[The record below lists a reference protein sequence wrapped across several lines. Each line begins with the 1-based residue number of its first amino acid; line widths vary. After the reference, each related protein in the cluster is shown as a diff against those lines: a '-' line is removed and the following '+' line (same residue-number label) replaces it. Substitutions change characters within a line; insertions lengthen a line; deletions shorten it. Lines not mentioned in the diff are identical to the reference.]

1 MLAKR
6 FGACIYLAGFLLIVI
21 RFAAADNT
29 RDTVIMKNGDHF
41 TCNVKK
47 LGNGI
52 LYGCRLCFRVHWPGL
67 VAGKEMVTPAPFQVA
82 LDNGNRVE
90 GVNEKVP
97 LEEAPGK
104 DFEVH
109 EANGEVRVASP
120 VCN

>member
-6 FGACIYLAGFLLIVI
+6 FGACIYLAGFLLIVV

-52 LYGCRLCFRVHWPGL
+52 LYVDVDYVSG
-67 VAGKEMVTPAPFQVA
+67 
-82 LDNGNRVE
+82 
-90 GVNEKVP
+90 P
-97 LEEAPGK
+97 LAWTG
-104 DFEVH
+104 
-109 EANGEVRVASP
+109 RR
-120 VCN
+120 